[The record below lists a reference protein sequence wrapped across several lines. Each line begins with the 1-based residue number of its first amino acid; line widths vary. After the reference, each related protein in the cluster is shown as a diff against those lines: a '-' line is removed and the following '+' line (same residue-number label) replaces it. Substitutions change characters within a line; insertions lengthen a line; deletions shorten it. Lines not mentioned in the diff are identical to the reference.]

1 MGTRRGLLAGVFALV
16 LVPVVAVGCGECS
29 KSPPIDV
36 MWSGKVVLSADSPAA
51 ARVIKVDIPP
61 SARLMEVRLD
71 LSWIEKGN
79 NSREL
84 PWVTLIDIDGGKSEF
99 ATSWEDPFHGH
110 LSTPVFTAVLTD
122 DCKYGCKRS
131 YALVFRWGSPVAG
144 ATRAID
150 VGADLN
156 IYHAGGADECAGVV
170 GTIDATVSED
180 LSQRFDG
187 KPRMVSARAV
197 GDLRVPLAT
206 ETAGGLVA
214 YLHASKELTAP
225 QAVYPTVARVFAGF
239 APDYSGRSGVIVGS
253 TPQLGDWGDPAQTE
267 WEPLCASDADC
278 TLPIEVTGS
287 FDRRTT
293 ASTARWWVE
302 VRIELFS
309 ATGTLP
315 DGTLTLT
322 QP

>member
-61 SARLMEVRLD
+61 SARLMEAKLD
-71 LSWIEKGN
+71 FSWIEEGGN
-79 NSREL
+79 RL
-84 PWVTLIDIDGGKSEF
+84 GPPWVSIVDVAGG
-99 ATSWEDPFHGH
+99 TS
-110 LSTPVFTAVLTD
+110 TAVLD
-122 DCKYGCKRS
+122 WSASGYAQLAHECGYGCTRS
-131 YALVFRWGSPVAG
+131 YALVFRWASPVAG
-144 ATRAID
+144 QTRAID
-150 VGADLN
+150 VDAKLN
-156 IYHAGGADECAGVV
+156 ISHAGGADECAGVV
-170 GTIDATVSED
+170 GTIDATLSED

-239 APDYSGRSGVIVGS
+239 APDYSGRTGVIVGS